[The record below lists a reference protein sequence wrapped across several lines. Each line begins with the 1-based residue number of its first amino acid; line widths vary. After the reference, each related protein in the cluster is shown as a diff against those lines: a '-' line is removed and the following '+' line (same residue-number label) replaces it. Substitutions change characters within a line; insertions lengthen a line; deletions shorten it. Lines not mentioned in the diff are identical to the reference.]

1 MSRLVTT
8 ALIFGACLA
17 IGGAAH
23 AQTYQPLGD
32 TIIGSDGSMAQP
44 HLLQQYFCF
53 RLTGAY
59 SLPQAAQVLGAAN
72 SSSVI
77 ASIRAHQRDAR
88 KQSILFGLSAGQAYP
103 HSGGTPA
110 RFLKFD
116 DVASLTWLTM
126 NRPGIH

>member
-44 HLLQQYFCF
+44 LGNGVLI
-53 RLTGAY
+53 TPPPNP
-59 SLPQAAQVLGAAN
+59 PQ
-72 SSSVI
+72 
-77 ASIRAHQRDAR
+77 
-88 KQSILFGLSAGQAYP
+88 FGQAP
-103 HSGGTPA
+103 LPPRQIFCQRLGNS
-110 RFLKFD
+110 
-116 DVASLTWLTM
+116 VVC
-126 NRPGIH
+126 N